1 MSSKWLEARHNLA
14 TAVQSDNVKLALPKG
29 RLLPATALLLK
40 ETELEF
46 EDYTQGTRSY
56 RLKSTRLPHLSS
68 KIFQEKDIP
77 VQVAVGNYD
86 LGICGLDWV
95 EELVAK
101 YPSSAI
107 LKIVDLGYGSGN
119 LYLAASRYGK
129 ILRLQDL
136 SDRLY
141 SWRMVTEY
149 PNLAEL
155 AALNLRLRRF
165 KIFPVWGAA
174 EAYPPENADL
184 ALLWAK
190 DEPQIETQSL
200 IPLKTLV
207 SSSACLIA
215 NRESWQSKNVSRII
229 SYFSRALEMK
239 DKPWLKMKMQS
250 AKSSNNFRPDA
261 GEEKIWLALPDGHQ
275 QPPTAELLNKARLE
289 VQGYSEDKLSRRPVF
304 NLDWIKAK
312 VIRPQDMPLQ
322 VANGNFDLAIT
333 GQDWLFDH
341 LCRFPSSP
349 VEELLALGFGQVRVV
364 AVTSHDF
371 HLADIGQLKRAQDSR
386 ATPIRVASEYIN
398 IADKYLRDNHV
409 SRYQLIP
416 TWGASEAF
424 LPEDADLLIENTQ
437 TGKTLAR
444 HNLRIVDTILQSTA
458 CLIGNKESLG
468 ASLKKKKIA
477 SLVKIFSQAVDDN

>member
-1 MSSKWLEARHNLA
+1 
-14 TAVQSDNVKLALPKG
+14 LPKG
-29 RLLPATALLLK
+29 RLLPATACLLK

-46 EDYTQGTRSY
+46 EDYTQRTRSY
-56 RLKSTRLPHLSS
+56 RLQSIRLPHLSA

-95 EELVAK
+95 DELLAK
-101 YPSSAI
+101 YPNSAV
-107 LKIVDLGYGSGN
+107 LKVADLGYGTGN
-119 LYLAASRYGK
+119 LYLTASRYSK
-129 ILRLQDL
+129 LSRLQDL
-136 SDRLY
+136 SAGQQ
-141 SWRMVTEY
+141 SWRIVTEY
-149 PNLAEL
+149 PNLAES

-165 KIFPVWGAA
+165 RVFPVWGAA
-174 EAYPPENADL
+174 EAYPPENAEL

-190 DEPQIETQSL
+190 DEPEIQAQNL
-200 IPLKTLV
+200 IALKTLMPAD
-207 SSSACLIA
+207 ACLIA
-215 NRESWQSKNVSRII
+215 NKESWQAKDVSRII
-229 SYFSRALEMK
+229 TYFSRALEMA
-239 DKPWLKMKMQS
+239 DKPWQEIETPQ

-275 QPPTAELLNKARLE
+275 QPPTSELLNKAGLE
-289 VQGYSEDKLSRRPVF
+289 LQGYSEDSLSRRPVF
-304 NLDWIKAK
+304 NTEWIKAK

-333 GQDWLFDH
+333 GKDWLFDH

-349 VEELLALGFGQVRVV
+349 VAELLDLGFGQVKVV
-364 AVTSHDF
+364 AVVSQDF
-371 HLADIGQLKRAQDSR
+371 PKADFDRLKQAQYSKT
-386 ATPIRVASEYIN
+386 APIRVASEYVN

-444 HNLRIVDTILQSTA
+444 HNLKIMDTILQSTA
-458 CLIGNKESLG
+458 CLIGNKNSLVS
-468 ASLKKKKIA
+468 SLKKKKIA
-477 SLVKIFSQAVDDN
+477 ALVKIFSQAVDGN